1 MNELVRKFQLKDTD
15 YEVSAE
21 IHDAHVEFYVFE
33 TGASGDANTDYLFSG
48 YVKWDGC
55 SNWDF
60 QSFNKRVGCT
70 HPLHF
75 CSKEDAVEFGVFLG
89 QLYDWTA
96 ELIKVLTDEE
106 VASWGRS
113 V

>member
-1 MNELVRKFQLKDTD
+1 MVSELVRKFQLKDT
-15 YEVSAE
+15 EFSVSAE
-21 IHDAHVEFYVFE
+21 VHESSVEFHIYK
-33 TGASGDANTDYLFSG
+33 DDDTDYLFSG

-60 QSFNKRVGCT
+60 QSFNERVGCT

-75 CSKEDAVEFGVFLG
+75 CSKEDTIEFGVFLG
-89 QLYDWTA
+89 KLYDWTA

-106 VASWGRS
+106 VASW
-113 V
+113 

>member
-1 MNELVRKFQLKDTD
+1 MNELVKQFKLKGKD
-15 YEVSAE
+15 YNVSAE
-21 IHDAHVEFYVFE
+21 VH
-33 TGASGDANTDYLFSG
+33 GASVEYHVYENDDTDYLFSG

-60 QSFNKRVGCT
+60 TSFNERVGCT

-75 CSKEDAVEFGVFLG
+75 CSKESAIEFGLFLAK
-89 QLYDWTA
+89 LYDWTA

-106 VASWGRS
+106 VASWGKT

>member
-1 MNELVRKFQLKDTD
+1 MSDLVRKFQLKGTE
-15 YEVSAE
+15 YNVSAE
-21 IHDAHVEFYVFE
+21 IHEEVSVEFHVYE
-33 TGASGDANTDYLFSG
+33 EDDTDYLFSG
-48 YVKWDGC
+48 YVKRGGC

-60 QSFNKRVGCT
+60 QSFNERVGCT

-75 CSKEDAVEFGVFLG
+75 CSKEDAIEFGVFLG
-89 QLYDWTA
+89 KLYDWTA

-106 VASWGRS
+106 IESWGKT